1 MSLPRLC
8 KVLIIL
14 KLPWS
19 LYKMSVSQPDLW
31 LLNKCGRTVDTSW
44 GFLSN
49 FFFFFFFLTDGVDA
63 NFLLVL
69 VIWLLDGF
77 FIRCLLTPGLS
88 SKRWPGHTGREKRPP
103 VCLVEMHCLAWEHIQ
118 TTFFSTLYWQSPGSW
133 ELTIILWAVG
143 DPSCLTCLPPAVPDV
158 WELIPLKIKVSS
170 QAVHMLEHHCK
181 SF

>member
-19 LYKMSVSQPDLW
+19 LYKTSVSQPDLW
-31 LLNKCGRTVDTSW
+31 LLNKCGRTADTSW

-118 TTFFSTLYWQSPGSW
+118 THLFLY
-133 ELTIILWAVG
+133 IILAKPWQLRTHHHPLG
-143 DPSCLTCLPPAVPDV
+143 LWRSFLPHLPTSSCSWCLRVNSFKDQGFLPVCAHAGA
-158 WELIPLKIKVSS
+158 PL
-170 QAVHMLEHHCK
+170 
-181 SF
+181 